1 MTPTWPIKQFY
12 WEIVDIWGLIFI
24 MTNDKCNSGSTSS
37 EQEAMM
43 HWNLFINRSSGQ
55 VQTGQVHPSSDGTS
69 SNYKLLV
76 GPERGI
82 KCICEA
88 KLCQNIWERQKKR
101 SKAPVV
107 LGQRASSSLR
117 IPCFTATLQGDRLY
131 NVKWVHLDPN
141 PDPVIREPAAGQ
153 NPLLEMHLSCKQKR
167 PRWWEEGR
175 WRGYQQ
181 AMCPPFHSPPPPRKK
196 PMYVC
201 VSVCDV
207 HVWINARTC
216 TLTRLLPAFCRLCS
230 HDQVSRISSAARPGK
245 PKSRPNTIKHSDR
258 SFIPEGARL

>member
-1 MTPTWPIKQFY
+1 MYLWSQALPKYMRET
-12 WEIVDIWGLIFI
+12 
-24 MTNDKCNSGSTSS
+24 
-37 EQEAMM
+37 
-43 HWNLFINRSSGQ
+43 
-55 VQTGQVHPSSDGTS
+55 
-69 SNYKLLV
+69 
-76 GPERGI
+76 
-82 KCICEA
+82 
-88 KLCQNIWERQKKR
+88 KKR

-141 PDPVIREPAAGQ
+141 PDPVIRELAAGQ
-153 NPLLEMHLSCKQKR
+153 NPLLEMQLCKDKR

-196 PMYVC
+196 PVYVYVC
-201 VSVCDV
+201 VCDV

-245 PKSRPNTIKHSDR
+245 PKSRPTQHNKTFPPQFYSTTRREAVKMSKTR
-258 SFIPEGARL
+258 SMVLPYFIIQTFSLQTRILA